1 MNVANNLSFKLINTS
16 SSNSDY
22 TLNILNSLPVNV
34 FYIDKDLRFQYLNF
48 ACESFLGKK
57 KDEVAGKAI
66 NEVLGKKILEQMIS
80 KLNGTVID
88 LTSDIV
94 LGTTEHR
101 AKLIFTP
108 DFDTEKEVRGYTVI
122 INEVTSKS
130 KTHEDSEQIS
140 KLVNTDKTLS
150 ENESLYRDLIEKLPV
165 AIYICD
171 AKGYITLYNKAA
183 VDLWGREP
191 EIGKEMWCGS
201 WRIYQNN
208 GTLLPLDKCP
218 MAIALKEGRI
228 VSGEE
233 INVQRPDGTFLK
245 VMPYP
250 QPIFNSKGKT
260 IGAVNM
266 LLDITDRKKA
276 EETNAKLAAIV
287 QSSDDAIISKT
298 LEGIVTSWNDAAER
312 MFGYTA
318 GEMIGQSILKLIPE
332 ERVDEEP
339 KILDQLKRGERID
352 HFETIRV
359 TKDGKRL
366 NISLTISPV
375 KDGKGN
381 ITGAS
386 KIARD
391 VTKQNKLSEALR
403 ESEERFRYVA
413 DTAPVMIWMIDT
425 HQKPTFLNKRWL
437 EFRGLNSIPQTSIN
451 HCAEKSVHPDDLDAT
466 LKIFNASFNSRREFE
481 IEYRIKRHDGEY
493 RWVSVCGI
501 PRYSLDNTFL
511 GYIGSCIEIHEQ
523 KASREELEKLV
534 LERTA
539 DLKLANINLQ
549 NSNEELERFTYVAS
563 HDLQEPLRKI
573 QAFGN
578 LLLERNERELNDS
591 GKNYVNRMMNAAN
604 RMQALIEALLEF
616 SRATL
621 IEKVFEKRNLNVV
634 IGEVK
639 REFQEIVEDK
649 EATIEVS
656 TLPDLTIIPFQF
668 KQMISNII
676 SNALKYA
683 KPGEK
688 PVINIRAA
696 MVDGKHLNDPAAVNE
711 IKYCKLTIQDNGI
724 GFDNEHAER
733 IFELFQRLHGR
744 HEYGG
749 SGIGLSICK
758 KIAENHEGFIRAEGK
773 RGNGAAFH
781 IFIPD
786 K

>member
-1 MNVANNLSFKLINTS
+1 MDVANNLSFKLINTS
-16 SSNSDY
+16 SANGDY
-22 TLNILNSLPVNV
+22 TSSILNSLPVNV
-34 FYIDKDLRFQYLNF
+34 FYIDKDLRFQYLNT
-48 ACESFLGKK
+48 ACENYFNKK
-57 KDEVAGKAI
+57 KDDVIGKAI
-66 NEVLGKKILEQMIS
+66 HEVLGKKVLDEMIS
-80 KLNGTVID
+80 KLNGSAINFKSEI
-88 LTSDIV
+88 LRGAS
-94 LGTTEHR
+94 EQS
-101 AKLIFTP
+101 AEFIFTP
-108 DFDTEKEVRGYTVI
+108 DLGTEKEVRGYTVI
-122 INEVTSKS
+122 IHEITSTNKINE
-130 KTHEDSEQIS
+130 EQIS
-140 KLVNTDKTLS
+140 KLENTDKTLS
-150 ENESLYRDLIEKLPV
+150 ENEPLYRDLIEKLPV

-171 AKGYITLYNKAA
+171 AKGYIQLYNKAA
-183 VDLWGREP
+183 ADLWGREP

-201 WRIYQNN
+201 WRIYQND
-208 GTLLPLDKCP
+208 GTLLPLEKCP

-233 INVQRPDGTFLK
+233 INVQQPNGALLK

-250 QPIFNSKGKT
+250 QPIFNSKGKI

-276 EETNAKLAAIV
+276 EETNARLAAIV

-298 LEGIVTSWNDAAER
+298 LEGIVTSWNDAAQR

-318 GEMIGQSILKLIPE
+318 DEMVGQSILKLIPE

-339 KILDQLKRGERID
+339 KILSQLKRGERID

-359 TKDGKRL
+359 TKDGTRL

-375 KDGKGN
+375 KDSKGN
-381 ITGAS
+381 IIGAS

-391 VTKQNKLSEALR
+391 ITKQKKLSEALR

-413 DTAPVMIWMIDT
+413 DAAPVMIWMVDADK
-425 HQKPTFLNKRWL
+425 KPTFLNKRWL
-437 EFRGLNSIPQTSIN
+437 QFRGLTSMLQTSVA
-451 HCAEKSVHPDDLDAT
+451 HFAENSVHPDDLGG
-466 LKIFNASFNSRREFE
+466 LLNIFNASFDARKEFE
-481 IEYRIKRHDGEY
+481 IEYRVKKYDGEY

-501 PRYSLDNTFL
+501 PRYSLNNIFL
-511 GYIGSCIEIHEQ
+511 GYIGSCIDIHEQ

-534 LERTA
+534 LERTS

-549 NSNEELERFTYVAS
+549 NSNEELERFAYVAS

-621 IEKVFEKRNLNVV
+621 IEKVFDRKNLNVV
-634 IGEVK
+634 IDEVK

-649 EATIEVS
+649 DAIIEVS
-656 TLPDLTIIPFQF
+656 TLPELTIIPFQF
-668 KQMISNII
+668 KQMLSNII
-676 SNALKYA
+676 GNALKYV

-688 PVINIRAA
+688 PVIKITAA
-696 MVDGKHLNDPAAVNE
+696 IVDGKDLNDPAAIKE
-711 IKYCKLTIQDNGI
+711 IKYCRLTIQDNGI
-724 GFDNEHAER
+724 GFENEHAER

-773 RGNGAAFH
+773 RDNGAAFH

>member
-16 SSNSDY
+16 SGNSDY

-48 ACESFLGKK
+48 ACENFFGKK
-57 KDEVAGKAI
+57 KDDVAGKAI

-108 DFDTEKEVRGYTVI
+108 DFDTQKEVRGYTVI

-130 KTHEDSEQIS
+130 KTHKDSEQIS

-318 GEMIGQSILKLIPE
+318 DEMVGQSILKLIPE

-359 TKDGKRL
+359 TKDGTRL

-375 KDGKGN
+375 KDSKGN

-425 HQKPTFLNKRWL
+425 HKKPTFLNKRWL
-437 EFRGLNSIPQTSIN
+437 EFRGLNSMPQTSIS

-466 LKIFNASFNSRREFE
+466 LKIFNASFNSCREFE
-481 IEYRIKRHDGEY
+481 MEYRIKRHDGEY

-501 PRYSLDNTFL
+501 PRYSPDNTFL

-549 NSNEELERFTYVAS
+549 NSNEELERFAYVAS

-578 LLLERNERELNDS
+578 LLLERNERELNNS

-656 TLPDLTIIPFQF
+656 ALPDLTIIPFQF

-696 MVDGKHLNDPAAVNE
+696 MVDGKDLNDPAAVNE

-758 KIAENHEGFIRAEGK
+758 KIAENHEGFIRAEGE